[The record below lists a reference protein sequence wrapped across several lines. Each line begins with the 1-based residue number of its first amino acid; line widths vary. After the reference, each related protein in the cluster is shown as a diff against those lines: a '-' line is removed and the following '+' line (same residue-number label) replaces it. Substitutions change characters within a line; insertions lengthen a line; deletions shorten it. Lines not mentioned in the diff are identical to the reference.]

1 MNQMT
6 DNKCLQCRHVATWWD
21 DVHPPGYRCT
31 KRLDPE
37 RDMKPIRVDP
47 DMKSCEYFESRDSH
61 CCGMM
66 FPAKPMDDQQL
77 EEFKKGLEDAAEK
90 LLRQTGVVQPIQPGA
105 RSVEDFIE
113 FLKALPPISE
123 MSDSEFEIAM
133 MKAKRFHDALNDP
146 VNHDTML
153 TQNVVE

>member
-1 MNQMT
+1 MEH
-6 DNKCLQCRHVATWWD
+6 KCCECRHVATWWD
-21 DVHPPGYRCT
+21 DIHPPGYRCT
-31 KRLDPE
+31 KRLDLE

-66 FPAKPMDDQQL
+66 FPAKPMDDRQL

-90 LLRQTGVVQPIQPGA
+90 LLRQTGVIQPIKPGA